1 MHLSRFISHS
11 FLALALASPAFAQQ
25 AETTTSPEA
34 TITLPEVV
42 VEGKASNLLG
52 TTDGASKGRATQED
66 FLSRPLMRRGEI
78 LETIPGV
85 IITQHAGGGKANQYF
100 LRGFN
105 LDHGT
110 DFAISL
116 DGMPLNMRTHAH
128 GQGYTDLNPVIPELV
143 QAIDYAKGTYTAAD
157 GDLSTA
163 GSANFLLWDLMPE
176 NLVRLEFGEYN
187 YYRALIAGSLPIAAA
202 NEQAAQQGLTYGLE
216 YNYYDGPW
224 QQPEEF
230 NRWNGLLRYFAGDED
245 NKFSLTFMGY
255 RGTWTSTDQIP
266 MRAVTNGPLDRY
278 STLDPTAGGES
289 QRYSLNATY
298 EHRDDDVVTRAS
310 LYGIYYSLDLYS
322 NFTYFTKGPLGD
334 QFEQSE
340 NRWVF
345 GGQLSRTWEKRQL
358 FGIESDLTVG
368 FQTRHDLISDI
379 GLYDTRNRKRLATTR
394 QDDIWEGSAGLYGEM
409 VNRWTPWFRTVLG
422 IRGDLYRFESLDST
436 VNGEDAEWAGIVSP
450 KFSAIFGPWHETEL
464 YLNFGTGFH
473 SNDAR
478 GVTAGTNSADPLVRT
493 MGAEIGLRTQAVPKL
508 TTTLALFWLQSDS
521 ELIYVGDAGTNEP
534 AMLTPAAEAALVP
547 LGRAL
552 SSADLAPF
560 RFRIEGHTD
569 TVGDAGTNEPG
580 PGSERY
586 GVELSTYWR
595 PNSWFSADAEL
606 ALTHA
611 RLKDSGNADR
621 VPNSVPAMF
630 SGGFNVGA
638 QGNANGWFA
647 GMRVRA
653 FTGRPLEE
661 TGQVEG
667 RESFMVNGTV
677 GYRRKNW
684 EAAVD
689 CLNLLNR
696 ADNDIEYYYESQL
709 NGAPAVNDV
718 HFHPVEPRMFRF
730 RVTYRF

>member
-1 MHLSRFISHS
+1 MSLSRLFIPCL
-11 FLALALASPAFAQQ
+11 LAGSLAAQE
-25 AETTTSPEA
+25 AERPQDLE
-34 TITLPEVV
+34 TLPEVL

-52 TTDGASKGRATQED
+52 TTDGASKGHATQED

-110 DFAISL
+110 DFSISL

-128 GQGYTDLNPVIPELV
+128 GQGYTDINPVIPELV
-143 QAIDYAKGTYTAAD
+143 QSIDYAKGTYTAAD

-163 GSANFLLWDLMPE
+163 GSANFLLWDMMPE

-187 YYRALIAGSLPIAAA
+187 YYRALIAGSLPISAS
-202 NEQAAQQGLTYGLE
+202 EQGSVQQGLTYGLE

-245 NKFSLTFMGY
+245 NKFSITFMGY

-266 MRAVTNGPLDRY
+266 QRAMSSGLLDRY
-278 STLDPTAGGES
+278 STLDDTAGGES
-289 QRYSLNATY
+289 QRYSLNIAY
-298 EHRDDDVVTRAS
+298 EHRDDDVVTRANV
-310 LYGIYYSLDLYS
+310 YGIYYSLDLFS
-322 NFTYFTKGPLGD
+322 NFTYFTSGPQGD
-334 QFEQSE
+334 QFEQVE
-340 NRWVF
+340 ERWIF
-345 GGQLSRTWEKRQL
+345 GGQLSRTWEDRKIL
-358 FGIESDLTVG
+358 GIDSDLTLG
-368 FQTRHDLISDI
+368 FQTRHDLIDGI
-379 GLYDTRNRKRLATTR
+379 GLYTTRNRSRLATTR
-394 QDDIWEGSAGLYGEM
+394 RDDIWEGSAGLYGEM
-409 VNRWTPWFRTVLG
+409 VNRWTSWFRTVVGL
-422 IRGDLYRFESLDST
+422 RGDLYYFDSLEST
-436 VNGEDAEWAGIVSP
+436 VAGEDAEWAGIISP

-478 GVTAGTNSADPLVRT
+478 GVTARSMQADPLVRT
-493 MGAEIGLRTQAVPKL
+493 MGAEIGLRTQTIPTL

-534 AMLTPAAEAALVP
+534 
-547 LGRAL
+547 
-552 SSADLAPF
+552 
-560 RFRIEGHTD
+560 
-569 TVGDAGTNEPG
+569 G

-586 GVELSTYWR
+586 GVELATYWR
-595 PNSWFSADAEL
+595 PNHWFSADAEL
-606 ALTHA
+606 ALTYA
-611 RLKDSGNADR
+611 RLQDSGNADR
-621 VPNSVPAMF
+621 IPNSVPVMF
-630 SGGFNVGA
+630 SGGFMLGA
-638 QGNANGWFA
+638 QGRDDGWFA
-647 GMRVRA
+647 GMRIRV

-661 TGQVEG
+661 TGQIEG
-667 RESFMVNGTV
+667 RESLMINATV

-709 NGAPAVNDV
+709 RNEVAPVNDV
-718 HFHPVEPRMFRF
+718 HLHPVEPRMFRF

>member
-1 MHLSRFISHS
+1 MHLSRFISS
-11 FLALALASPAFAQQ
+11 SLLALALAGSIAAQEASP
-25 AETTTSPEA
+25 TDIP
-34 TITLPEVV
+34 TLPEVV

-110 DFAISL
+110 DFSISL

-128 GQGYTDLNPVIPELV
+128 GQGYTDLNPLIPELV

-163 GSANFLLWDLMPE
+163 GSANFLLWDMMPQ
-176 NLVRLEFGEYN
+176 NMVRLEFGEHN
-187 YYRALIAGSLPIAAA
+187 YYRALIAGTMPIQAGE
-202 NEQAAQQGLTYGLE
+202 NEGIQQGLTYGLE
-216 YNYYDGPW
+216 QNYYDGPW
-224 QQPEEF
+224 AQAEEF
-230 NRWNGLLRYFAGDED
+230 NRWNGLLRYFRGDED
-245 NKFSLTFMGY
+245 NKFSITFMGY

-266 MRAVTNGPLDRY
+266 LRAVNNGTLDRF

-289 QRYSLNATY
+289 QRYSLNVAL
-298 EHRDDDVVTRAS
+298 EHRDDDVVTRANI
-310 LYGIYYSLDLYS
+310 YGIYYSLDLFS
-322 NFTYFTKGPLGD
+322 NFTYFTKGPQGD

-340 NRWVF
+340 QRWVF
-345 GGQLSRTWEKRQL
+345 GGQLSRTWEDRDI

-379 GLYDTRNRKRLATTR
+379 GLYDTSERKRLATTR
-394 QDDIWEGSAGLYGEM
+394 QDDIWEGSAGIYGEM

-422 IRGDLYRFESLDST
+422 LRGDLYYFESLQST
-436 VNGEDAEWAGIVSP
+436 VAGEDAEWAGIVSP
-450 KFSAIFGPWHETEL
+450 KFSAVFGPWHETEL

-478 GVTAGTNSADPLVRT
+478 GVTARSNPADALVRT
-493 MGAEIGLRTQAVPKL
+493 MGAEIGLRTQAIPDL
-508 TTTLALFWLQSDS
+508 TTTVALFWLQSDS
-521 ELIYVGDAGTNEP
+521 ELLY
-534 AMLTPAAEAALVP
+534 
-547 LGRAL
+547 
-552 SSADLAPF
+552 
-560 RFRIEGHTD
+560 
-569 TVGDAGTNEPG
+569 VGDAGTNEPG

-586 GVELSTYWR
+586 GVELATYWR
-595 PNSWFSADAEL
+595 PNNWFSADAEL
-606 ALTHA
+606 ALTYA

-621 VPNSVPAMF
+621 IPNSVPVMF
-630 SGGFNVGA
+630 SGGINLGA
-638 QGNANGWFA
+638 QGNADGWFA

-667 RESFMVNGTV
+667 RESIMVNGTV

-696 ADNDIEYYYESQL
+696 SDNDIEYYYESQL
-709 NGAPAVNDV
+709 QNELVAVNDT

>member
-1 MHLSRFISHS
+1 MHLSRLIFQS
-11 FLALALASPAFAQQ
+11 FLVLAVAGQASGQEAAPTDT
-25 AETTTSPEA
+25 ETT
-34 TITLPEVV
+34 TLPEVV

-52 TTDGASKGRATQED
+52 STDGASKGRATQED

-128 GQGYTDLNPVIPELV
+128 GQGYTDLNPIIPEMI
-143 QAIDYAKGTYTAAD
+143 QAIDYAKGTYIAAD

-163 GSANFLLWDLMPE
+163 GSANFLLWDLMPQ
-176 NLVRLEFGEYN
+176 NMVRLEFGEYN
-187 YYRALIAGSLPIAAA
+187 YYRALIAGSLPVAAA
-202 NEQAAQQGLTYGLE
+202 EGQAVQQGLTYGLE

-230 NRWNGLLRYFAGDED
+230 SRWNGILRYFAGDED
-245 NKFSLTFMGY
+245 NKFSVTFMGY
-255 RGTWTSTDQIP
+255 SGTWTSTDQISN
-266 MRAVTNGPLDRY
+266 RAIRSGLLDRY
-278 STLDPTAGGES
+278 DTLDPTAGGES
-289 QRYSLNATY
+289 QRYSLNVAY
-298 EHRDDDVVTRAS
+298 EHRDDDVVTRANV
-310 LYGIYYSLDLYS
+310 YGIYYSLELFS
-322 NFTYFTKGPLGD
+322 NFTYFTKGALGD

-340 NRWVF
+340 QRWVF
-345 GGQLSRTWEKRQL
+345 GGQVSRTWEDRNL
-358 FGIESDLTVG
+358 FGIESDLTFG
-368 FQTRHDLISDI
+368 FQTRHDLIDGI
-379 GLYDTRNRKRLATTR
+379 GLYDTRNRNRLARTR
-394 QDDIWEGSAGLYGEM
+394 QDDIWEGSAGVYGEM

-422 IRGDLYRFESLDST
+422 LRGDLYYFDSLEST
-436 VNGEDAEWAGIVSP
+436 VSGEDTEWAGIVSP

-473 SNDAR
+473 SNDSR
-478 GVTAGTNSADPLVRT
+478 GVTARTNAADALVRT
-493 MGAEIGLRTQAVPKL
+493 MGAEIGLRTQAIPTT

-521 ELIYVGDAGTNEP
+521 ELLY
-534 AMLTPAAEAALVP
+534 
-547 LGRAL
+547 
-552 SSADLAPF
+552 
-560 RFRIEGHTD
+560 
-569 TVGDAGTNEPG
+569 VGDAGTNEPG

-586 GVELSTYWR
+586 GVELATYWR
-595 PNSWFSADAEL
+595 PNHWFSADAEV
-606 ALTHA
+606 ALTYA

-621 VPNSVPAMF
+621 IPNSVPVMF
-630 SGGFNVGA
+630 SGGINLGA
-638 QGNANGWFA
+638 QGNADGWFS

-653 FTGRPLEE
+653 FTGRPLDE
-661 TGQVEG
+661 TGNIRG
-667 RESFMVNGTV
+667 RESIMVNATV

-696 ADNDIEYYYESQL
+696 NDNDIEYAYESQL
-709 NGAPAVNDV
+709 RNEAAPINGT
-718 HFHPVEPRMFRF
+718 HIHPVEPRMFRL

>member
-1 MHLSRFISHS
+1 MQISRPLSQGL
-11 FLALALASPAFAQQ
+11 LALVVASSSFAQ
-25 AETTTSPEA
+25 ETTLQET
-34 TITLPEVV
+34 TILPEVV

-66 FLSRPLMRRGEI
+66 ILSRPLLRRGEI

-110 DFAISL
+110 DFSISL

-176 NLVRLEFGEYN
+176 NLVKVEFGEYN
-187 YYRALIAGSLPIAAA
+187 YYRALVAGSLPIKP
-202 NEQAAQQGLTYGLE
+202 NEDQTFQQGLTYGLE

-224 QQPEEF
+224 QQAEEF

-245 NKFSLTFMGY
+245 NKFSVTFMGY
-255 RGTWTSTDQIP
+255 RASWVSTDQIP
-266 MRAVTNGPLDRY
+266 QRAVTNGTLDRY
-278 STLDPTAGGES
+278 STLDPSAGGDSE
-289 QRYSLNATY
+289 RYSLNVTF
-298 EHRDDDVVTRAS
+298 EHRDDDVVTRAN
-310 LYGIYYSLDLYS
+310 LYGIYYALDLFS

-340 NRWVF
+340 KRWVF
-345 GGQLSRTWEKRQL
+345 GGQLSRTWEKRKL
-358 FGIESDLTVG
+358 LGIESDLTIG
-368 FQTRHDLISDI
+368 FQTRHDVIHGI
-379 GLYDTRNRKRLATTR
+379 GLYETRNRQRLATTR
-394 QDDIWEGSAGLYGEM
+394 QDDIWEGSAGIYGEM

-422 IRGDLYRFESLDST
+422 LRGDLYYFDSLEST
-436 VNGEDAEWAGIVSP
+436 VAGEDAEWSGIVSP
-450 KFSAIFGPWHETEL
+450 KFSAIFGPWRETEL

-478 GVTAGTNSADPLVRT
+478 GVTARSSAADALVRT
-493 MGAEIGLRTQAVPKL
+493 MGAELGLRSQVIPKV

-534 AMLTPAAEAALVP
+534 
-547 LGRAL
+547 
-552 SSADLAPF
+552 
-560 RFRIEGHTD
+560 
-569 TVGDAGTNEPG
+569 G
-580 PGSERY
+580 PGAERY
-586 GVELSTYWR
+586 GVELATYWR
-595 PNSWFSADAEL
+595 PNHWFSADAEL

-611 RLKDSGNADR
+611 RLQDSGSADR
-621 VPNSVPAMF
+621 VPNSVPVMF
-630 SGGFNVGA
+630 SGGINIGA
-638 QGNANGWFA
+638 QGNASGWFA
-647 GMRVRA
+647 GTRVRA

-661 TGQVEG
+661 TGQIEG
-667 RESFMVNGTV
+667 RDSFMVNATV

-696 ADNDIEYYYESQL
+696 ADNDIEYAYESQL
-709 NGAPAVNDV
+709 RGEATPVSDV

>member
-1 MHLSRFISHS
+1 MPFSRTFFQSL
-11 FLALALASPAFAQQ
+11 LALTVAGAAAAQN
-25 AETTTSPEA
+25 AAPSNDKPVE
-34 TITLPEVV
+34 LPEVV
-42 VEGKASNLLG
+42 VTGKAENLLG
-52 TTDGASKGRATQED
+52 TTDGASKGRASQED

-110 DFAISL
+110 DFSISL

-163 GSANFLLWDLMPE
+163 GSANFLLWDLMPQ

-187 YYRALIAGSLPIAAA
+187 YYRALMAGSMPLSSAGKDAV
-202 NEQAAQQGLTYGLE
+202 QQGLTYGLE

-224 QQPEEF
+224 QHAEEF
-230 NRWNGLLRYFAGDED
+230 SRWNSLLRYFAGDED
-245 NKFSLTFMGY
+245 NKFSITFMGY
-255 RGTWTSTDQIP
+255 RGSWVSTDQIP
-266 MRAVTNGPLDRY
+266 QRAVDNGTLDRF
-278 STLDPTAGGES
+278 STLDPSAGGES
-289 QRYSLNATY
+289 ERYSLNVTY
-298 EHRDDDVVTRAS
+298 EHKHEDGFTRANI
-310 LYGIYYSLDLYS
+310 YGIYYALDLYS
-322 NFTYFTKGPLGD
+322 NFTYFTKGPQGD

-340 NRWVF
+340 KRWVF
-345 GGQLSRTWEKRQL
+345 GGQIARTWEDKDI
-358 FGIESDLTVG
+358 FGIKSDLTLG
-368 FQTRHDLISDI
+368 FQTRHDLINGI
-379 GLYDTRNRKRLATTR
+379 GLYDTVNRKRYATTR
-394 QDDIWEGSAGLYGEM
+394 QDDIWEGSAGLYGQW
-409 VNRWTPWFRTVLG
+409 VSHWTPWFRTVLG
-422 IRGDLYRFESLDST
+422 LRGDLYYFDSLDST

-450 KFSAIFGPWHETEL
+450 KFSAIFGPWHDTEL

-478 GVTAGTNSADPLVRT
+478 GVTARSLQADPLVRT

-534 AMLTPAAEAALVP
+534 
-547 LGRAL
+547 
-552 SSADLAPF
+552 
-560 RFRIEGHTD
+560 
-569 TVGDAGTNEPG
+569 G

-586 GVELSTYWR
+586 GVELATYWR

-606 ALTHA
+606 ALTYA

-621 VPNSVPAMF
+621 IPNSVPVMF
-630 SGGFNVGA
+630 SGGFTLGA
-638 QGNANGWFA
+638 QGSADGWFT
-647 GMRVRA
+647 GLRVRA

-661 TGQVEG
+661 TGQREG
-667 RESFMVNGTV
+667 RESIMLNGTV

-696 ADNDIEYYYESQL
+696 ADNDIEYAYESQL
-709 NGAPAVNDV
+709 PGEAGPVTDT

>member
-1 MHLSRFISHS
+1 MSLSRPLSKAL
-11 FLALALASPAFAQQ
+11 LALVFASTATAQE
-25 AETTTSPEA
+25 AAPED
-34 TITLPEVV
+34 TPTLPEIIVV
-42 VEGKASNLLG
+42 GKASNLLG

-66 FLSRPLMRRGEI
+66 FMSRPLMRRGEI

-110 DFAISL
+110 DFSISL

-163 GSANFLLWDLMPE
+163 GSANFLLWDTMPE
-176 NLVRLEFGEYN
+176 NILRLEFGEYN
-187 YYRALIAGSLPIAAA
+187 YYRALIAGTLPIVAA
-202 NEQAAQQGLTYGLE
+202 EQQGMQQGLTYGLE

-224 QQPEEF
+224 QQAEEF
-230 NRWNGLLRYFAGDED
+230 NRWNGLLRYFKGDED
-245 NKFSLTFMGY
+245 NKFSITFMGY
-255 RGTWTSTDQIP
+255 RGSWVSTDQIP
-266 MRAVTNGPLDRY
+266 RRAVINGTLDRF
-278 STLDPTAGGES
+278 STLDPSAGGDSE
-289 QRYSLNATY
+289 RYSLNMAY
-298 EHRDDDVVTRAS
+298 EHRDDDVVTRAN
-310 LYGIYYSLDLYS
+310 LYGIYYSLGLFS
-322 NFTYFTKGPLGD
+322 NFTYFTQGPQGD

-340 NRWVF
+340 KRWVF
-345 GGQLSRTWEKRQL
+345 GGQVSRTWEDRDL
-358 FGIESDLTVG
+358 FGIKSDLTLG
-368 FQTRHDLISDI
+368 FQTRHDLINGI
-379 GLYDTRNRKRLATTR
+379 GLYQTRNRKRFVTTR
-394 QDDIWEGSAGLYGEM
+394 EDDIWEGSAGLYGEM

-422 IRGDLYRFESLDST
+422 LRGDLYYFDSLQST
-436 VNGEDAEWAGIVSP
+436 VNGEDAEWAGIISP

-478 GVTAGTNSADPLVRT
+478 GVTARSLQADPLVRT
-493 MGAEIGLRTQAVPKL
+493 MGAEIGLRTQAIPEL

-534 AMLTPAAEAALVP
+534 
-547 LGRAL
+547 
-552 SSADLAPF
+552 
-560 RFRIEGHTD
+560 
-569 TVGDAGTNEPG
+569 G

-586 GVELSTYWR
+586 GVELATYWR
-595 PNSWFSADAEL
+595 PNQWFSADAEV
-606 ALTHA
+606 AMTYA

-621 VPNSVPAMF
+621 IPNSVPVMF
-630 SGGFNVGA
+630 SGGFTLGA
-638 QGNANGWFA
+638 QGNADGWFT
-647 GMRVRA
+647 GVRVRA

-661 TGQVEG
+661 TGRIEG

-689 CLNLLNR
+689 CLNILNR
-696 ADNDIEYYYESQL
+696 ADNDIEYAYESQL
-709 NGAPAVNDV
+709 PNEAVAVNDV